1 MIDLLCCCFHLLELS
16 KKHQLEGLNMD
27 HSTITFV
34 PLLIQESFALV
45 VQLLL
50 VVVDAVQARRRAE
63 HEERRFQVCFFHEQ
77 LC

>member
-1 MIDLLCCCFHLLELS
+1 MIDLLCCYSHQLELS

-27 HSTITFV
+27 YSTFV

>member
-27 HSTITFV
+27 HSTTFV